1 MRTLVV
7 TFRSAGEA
15 LFSTFGFVATLLA
28 VLICAGP
35 AQAIEIKVASLAP
48 DGSGWMR
55 EMRAGAEEI
64 RDLTDGRATIKFYPG
79 GVMGND
85 SQVLRKI
92 RIGQLHGGAFTGGGI
107 AERYAGFNLYGIPLL
122 FQSLDEVDYV
132 RPRLDAKLQ
141 AGLAD
146 AGFVSFGFIE
156 GGFARLM
163 SNEPISR
170 VEDMRRRKIWIPEGD
185 PIGFRV
191 LEAMGLSPVVLP
203 PTDVLTGLQTGLLDV
218 VAASPVVALV
228 LQWHTKVNYI
238 TDLPVSYNLGIF
250 AIDARVFDRLSVA
263 DQDVVRTVMGAI
275 MRSLDLKTRQDNRD
289 ARPVLEQAGLE
300 FVPVDPEHIPAWRR
314 TIEGLYPELRRRSD
328 IDANLLDEILAL
340 LEEYRTRAGSS
351 MGSLTE
357 HRAAERSG
365 LRL

>member
-1 MRTLVV
+1 MVSTKVRHVMLRHSRRSLV
-7 TFRSAGEA
+7 TA
-15 LFSTFGFVATLLA
+15 LLA
-28 VLICAGP
+28 VWLFAGS
-35 AQAIEIKVASLAP
+35 AQAIEIKVATVAP

-64 RDLTDGRATIKFYPG
+64 RDLTDGRVVIKFYPG

-92 RIGQLHGGAFTGGGI
+92 RIGQLHGGAFSGGGI

-146 AGFVSFGFIE
+146 AGFVSFGLIE
-156 GGFARLM
+156 GGFAQLM

-170 VEDMRRRKIWIPEGD
+170 VEDMRRRKVWSPEGD

-191 LEAMGLSPVVLP
+191 LEAMSLSPVVLP

-218 VAASPVVALV
+218 VATSPVVALI
-228 LQWHTKVNYI
+228 LQWHTKVKYV
-238 TDLPVSYNLGIF
+238 TDLPISYMLGIF
-250 AIDARVFDRLSVA
+250 AIDIRVFNRLSGA
-263 DQDVVRTVMGAI
+263 DQEVVRAVMGAV
-275 MRSLDLKTRQDNRD
+275 MRRLDVKTRQDNRD
-289 ARPVLEQAGLE
+289 ARAVLEQAGLE
-300 FVPVDPEHIPAWRR
+300 FVPVDPEDIPGWRR
-314 TIEGLYPELRRRSD
+314 TIEGLYPELRQRSD
-328 IDANLLDEILAL
+328 IDTNLLDELLAL
-340 LEEYRTRAGSS
+340 LEEYRAG
-351 MGSLTE
+351 
-357 HRAAERSG
+357 AERSADP
-365 LRL
+365 LTERQAAE